1 LQASMVLTDS
11 AVGGK
16 APALPLASP
25 PPPAMQ
31 LPDLALRAPI
41 VQTDALPEVMDQAVE
56 QFIHAVD
63 ADLDGKITL
72 GDLAVCGNAAWTAV
86 VPTLFAAPSPSLSTS
101 VSFSL

>member
-1 LQASMVLTDS
+1 MVLTDS

-16 APALPLASP
+16 APALPIASPP

-41 VQTDALPEVMDQAVE
+41 VLTDALPEVTDQAVE

-72 GDLAVCGNAAWTAV
+72 GDLAVY
-86 VPTLFAAPSPSLSTS
+86 
-101 VSFSL
+101 